1 MHIPAHSSRMRLE
14 DIERIKQVKYRYGRA
29 IDMSDRVTLMDLF
42 TEDAT
47 IRYQGGTYDFKA
59 SGRDEIVNSLVAA
72 FHKNAAA
79 LHMVH
84 HPVISFKDA
93 TTAKGEWTLH
103 DVFYDLD
110 TGLRT
115 SGSAIYKDTYV
126 LTDAGWKIAHSG
138 YTRLIEFIDP
148 ISKDTEFTYR
158 ILDRD

>member
-1 MHIPAHSSRMRLE
+1 MRLE
-14 DIERIKQVKYRYGRA
+14 DIERIKQVKYRYARG
-29 IDMSDRVTLMDLF
+29 IDTADKAALLDLF

-47 IRYQGGTYDFKA
+47 IRYQGGTYDFQA
-59 SGRDEIVNSLVAA
+59 AGRDEIVTALVAA

-79 LHMVH
+79 QHMVH
-84 HPVISFKDA
+84 HPVITFDDD

-115 SGSAIYKDTYV
+115 SGSAIYKDRYV
-126 LTDAGWKIAHSG
+126 LTEKGWKIAHSG

-148 ISKDTEFTYR
+148 ISPDTEFTYR
-158 ILDRD
+158 ILNRD